1 MIRIVVTQILLF
13 ILPFV
18 AFLVYRIAT
27 RGWTGAI
34 VAGFGRAT
42 FALIVAGGVL
52 VLVGFVA
59 FAVLG
64 GQTTGVYVPTQ
75 YRDGQLVP
83 GGFRPRDSA
92 PISGVSE
99 EEER

>member
-1 MIRIVVTQILLF
+1 MIRIVVTQVLLF
-13 ILPFV
+13 VLPFV
-18 AFLVYRIAT
+18 AFFVYRIAT

-52 VLVGFVA
+52 VLAGFIA
-59 FAVLG
+59 FATLG
-64 GQTTGVYVPTQ
+64 GQSTGVYVPTQ
-75 YRDGQLVP
+75 YRDGKLVP

-92 PISGVSE
+92 PMTGTSE
-99 EEER
+99 EEES